1 MIEPT
6 KWTFERLFEAWNAL
20 IKSSKDLD
28 EFRPK
33 RDALILESGWEKKEF
48 YTAID
53 KRELEKY
60 RNQS

>member
-1 MIEPT
+1 MTEST
-6 KWTFERLFEAWNAL
+6 KWTFERLFETWDAL
-20 IKSSKDLD
+20 IKVSKTLD

-53 KRELEKY
+53 KRALEKY